1 MNTFLHD
8 DGTGRLHDDT
18 GNEVAVLDMEVDD
31 DLFPLGEITEYR
43 QYLDLKPTEKAPKQR
58 KAPKRE
64 IIEASPSQIATDKGG
79 NPGTYRSYKDED
91 KEALFFLIYEKGCS
105 VRSAASKLNIP
116 PTTARNWLKKEEENN
131 NVEVTGRKPGSGR
144 PAGRPTVFND
154 EHKGYLT
161 ELIDNKPDIVLD
173 EMMESLTTQFIDLD
187 ISKSGLHRFV
197 TEKCNIS
204 LKRAHFHS
212 VERNS
217 PAKLEERYEWVKKW
231 QDTDM
236 DYMSNCVFVDE
247 AAFHIN
253 MKRSFAWSKK
263 GTRAVVQVPK
273 TRARMTTILGAVSSL
288 GVVNMRVK
296 RPKAVA
302 PQKKRK
308 ANGGVV
314 NSANVKGRGGTV
326 TGHYFNFIASTLDVM
341 DQHDEFKGHYI
352 IMDNAPIH
360 TNKDIQ
366 LYIEGRGYGCIYLP
380 PYSPELN
387 PIEQFWSVCKSKL
400 KRETLLSEE
409 TLTSRIQ
416 DACNRVLL
424 SDLKG
429 FCRYSV
435 SKFSDCIERKPL

>member
-58 KAPKRE
+58 KAPKRD
-64 IIEASPSQIATDKGG
+64 IIEASPSQIVTDKGG

-91 KEALFFLIYEKGCS
+91 KKALFFLIYEKGCS
-105 VRSAASKLNIP
+105 VRNAASKLNIP
-116 PTTARNWLKKEEENN
+116 PTTVRNWLKKEEENN

-154 EHKGYLT
+154 EHRGYLT
-161 ELIDNKPDIVLD
+161 ELIGNKPDIVLD

-217 PAKLEERYEWVKKW
+217 PAKLEERYQWVKKW

-273 TRARMTTILGAVSSL
+273 TRARTTTILGAVSSL

-308 ANGGVV
+308 AIGG
-314 NSANVKGRGGTV
+314 
-326 TGHYFNFIASTLDVM
+326 
-341 DQHDEFKGHYI
+341 
-352 IMDNAPIH
+352 
-360 TNKDIQ
+360 
-366 LYIEGRGYGCIYLP
+366 
-380 PYSPELN
+380 
-387 PIEQFWSVCKSKL
+387 
-400 KRETLLSEE
+400 
-409 TLTSRIQ
+409 
-416 DACNRVLL
+416 
-424 SDLKG
+424 
-429 FCRYSV
+429 
-435 SKFSDCIERKPL
+435 